1 MHNNHFNF
9 WFRQPMILRHFNS
22 TGKIQNPQGIVK
34 RTYCFKKTTQRKGW
48 LQSFRFAKLN
58 HPPAI
63 RQDILQFQWLHF
75 LGKKK
80 IKQMSTEKNPFCL
93 SEKPVSNT
101 NLFFSFIF
109 SLMSMLKGCTMTN
122 YNADCL
128 RRHNGRSLKH
138 KQQQKLQRCLGWR
151 LPDVISSH
159 YKSQLYSLLKE
170 SNLAKYNNFFFV
182 VRQTPICY
190 MKIVLQPSQLQ
201 HLTIY

>member
-1 MHNNHFNF
+1 MTRTLYMFRTKGEKNEKANYPMFPIDFFISILNVKKNENIMHNNHFNF

-34 RTYCFKKTTQRKGW
+34 RAYCFKKTTQRKGW

-101 NLFFSFIF
+101 NLFFSFHF
-109 SLMSMLKGCTMTN
+109 FTHEHAERL
-122 YNADCL
+122 
-128 RRHNGRSLKH
+128 HND
-138 KQQQKLQRCLGWR
+138 KLQRR
-151 LPDVISSH
+151 LF
-159 YKSQLYSLLKE
+159 
-170 SNLAKYNNFFFV
+170 A
-182 VRQTPICY
+182 QT
-190 MKIVLQPSQLQ
+190 
-201 HLTIY
+201 